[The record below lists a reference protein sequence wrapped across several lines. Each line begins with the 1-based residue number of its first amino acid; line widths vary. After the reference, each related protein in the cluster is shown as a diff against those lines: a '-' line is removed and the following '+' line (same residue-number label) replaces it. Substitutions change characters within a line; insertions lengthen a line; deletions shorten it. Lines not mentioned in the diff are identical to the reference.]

1 MKVTLTIP
9 KQPDPIVKTAVIPII
24 DAGDEVV
31 TLEDPAR
38 SCRSVSR
45 RR

>member
-24 DAGDEVV
+24 DAGRDEVGH
-31 TLEDPAR
+31 A
-38 SCRSVSR
+38 
-45 RR
+45 